1 MLVVSGKGTE
11 ARSMMIIYALAEG
24 RIVKPELPSP
34 KPNGLWKDEDTGTGI
49 AREVVVDDG

>member
-1 MLVVSGKGTE
+1 
-11 ARSMMIIYALAEG
+11 MIIYALAEG